1 MTEKTKGGV
10 QMNITVALMVKNE
23 KTNLVETVPFF
34 KEHFEEVLIID
45 TGSTD
50 GTVDYLKEQKIN
62 LLQTKWNYS
71 FADVRNELIKAATGD
86 YILMLDA
93 DERINEE
100 FVEQMK
106 EAIQSNDLSYEV
118 KILNITDDNKL
129 NSTHINIRLF
139 KNDGNFYYEGNIHE
153 QLKHK
158 SGHTPKITSLLLRH
172 YGYRLEVI
180 RTKGKRK
187 RNMRILQMELKKD
200 PNNPFHNYNMST
212 ELINIKK
219 YNEALLHLKKATKRS
234 AGKTFESEIY
244 RNIIYCL
251 VNTKRFGEAEEVA
264 RECIKSFQKETRF
277 YFILAQI
284 LLRTGRVEDAEL
296 EMKKGLGAFLNIGKT
311 NDGTENLYLLM
322 EMLKI
327 SKRKR
332 DFDTVIKVLN
342 TLNKITENNVTI
354 MKEYIN
360 VMLQNF
366 EKDGLYNFIKDNVAS
381 ETKQTELFFEYSVRK
396 GIKEIPMNK
405 VTSAENRIMKLWESS
420 KYEQVIKEANQLD
433 EQSKIKA
440 LGLLYAG
447 NLEKRSD
454 SISNWLLENKT
465 IRAIE
470 QFKSGQEVRK
480 INLEGKLYVSIIEEL
495 IKQRNLSEFSAIIQM
510 YHYYPAK
517 YWKEVGDVLETYY
530 YDETTVSMYVEYLQN
545 VTGDFDTWIKAAELL
560 YTQEKWDDCLL
571 IANKVSQ
578 MNGNNFRPV
587 ELMILSLEKKNEI
600 QLVNQIVKE
609 VKNQIDHSHFINSRQ
624 M

>member
-1 MTEKTKGGV
+1 
-10 QMNITVALMVKNE
+10 MNITVALMVKNE

>member
-23 KTNLVETVPFF
+23 KTNLVETIPFF

-50 GTVDYLKEQKIN
+50 GTVEYLKEQNIN

-93 DERINEE
+93 DERINKE
-100 FVEQMK
+100 FVGQMR
-106 EAIQSNDLSYEV
+106 ATIQSNDLSYEV
-118 KILNITDDNKL
+118 KIMNITDDNKL

-153 QLKHK
+153 QLKHTN
-158 SGHTPKITSLLLRH
+158 GHTPKITSLLLRH
-172 YGYRLEVI
+172 YGYRSEVI

-200 PNNPFHNYNMST
+200 PNNAFHNYNMST

-219 YNEALLHLKKATKRS
+219 YNEALLHLKKAAKHS
-234 AGKTFESEIY
+234 KGKSFESEVY

-251 VNTKRFGEAEEVA
+251 VNTKRYAEAEEFA

-284 LLRTGRVEDAEL
+284 LLKAGRVEDAEL

-311 NDGTENLYLLM
+311 IDGTENLYLLM

-332 DFDTVIKVLN
+332 DFDTVIKVLSA
-342 TLNKITENNVTI
+342 LNQITESNVTV
-354 MKEYIN
+354 MKEFIN

-366 EKDGLYNFIKDNVAS
+366 EKDGLYAFIKENVAS
-381 ETKQTELFFEYSVRK
+381 EEKQAELFFEYSVRK
-396 GIKEIPMNK
+396 GIKEITMNK
-405 VTSAENRIMKLWESS
+405 VTTAENRIMKLWESS
-420 KYEQVIKEANQLD
+420 KYEQVIKETNQLED
-433 EQSKIKA
+433 QSKFKM
-440 LGLLYAG
+440 LGFIYVG
-447 NLEKRSD
+447 NLERRND
-454 SISNWLLENKT
+454 AVSNWLLENKT
-465 IRAIE
+465 IQAIE
-470 QFKSGQEVRK
+470 QFKGGQEVRK
-480 INLEGKLYVSIIEEL
+480 VNLEGKVYLSIIEEL
-495 IKQRNLSEFSAIIQM
+495 IKQSNLNEFGRVIQM

-517 YWKEVGDVLETYY
+517 YWKEIGDVLETYY
-530 YDETTVSMYVEYLQN
+530 YDETAVSMYVEYLQN
-545 VTGDFDTWIKAAELL
+545 VTGDFDTWVKAAELL

-571 IANKVSQ
+571 LANKASQ
-578 MNGNNFRPV
+578 LNGNNFRPV

-600 QLVNQIVKE
+600 QLVNQIVTE
-609 VKNQIDHSHFINSRQ
+609 VKNQIDHSHFLNSRQ

>member
-1 MTEKTKGGV
+1 
-10 QMNITVALMVKNE
+10 MNITVALMVKNE

-34 KEHFEEVLIID
+34 KEHFKEVLIID

-50 GTVDYLKEQKIN
+50 GTVEYLKEQKIN

-153 QLKHK
+153 QLKHRN
-158 SGHTPKITSLLLRH
+158 GHTPKITSLLLRH

-180 RTKGKRK
+180 KTKGKRK

-219 YNEALLHLKKATKRS
+219 YNEALLHLKKAAKRS
-234 AGKTFESEIY
+234 TGKTFESEVY

-381 ETKQTELFFEYSVRK
+381 ETKQNELFFEYSVRK
-396 GIKEIPMNK
+396 GIKEIHMNK

-454 SISNWLLENKT
+454 IISNWLLENKT

-530 YDETTVSMYVEYLQN
+530 YDETAVSMYVEYLEN

-571 IANKVSQ
+571 IANKASQ
-578 MNGNNFRPV
+578 MNGNNFRPI

>member
-23 KTNLVETVPFF
+23 KTNLVETIPFF

-50 GTVDYLKEQKIN
+50 GTVEYLKEQNIN

-100 FVEQMK
+100 FVAQMRA
-106 EAIQSNDLSYEV
+106 AIQSNDLSYEV
-118 KILNITDDNKL
+118 KIMNITDDNKR

-153 QLKHK
+153 QLKHTN
-158 SGHTPKITSLLLRH
+158 GHTPKITSLLLRH
-172 YGYRLEVI
+172 YGYRSEVI

-200 PNNPFHNYNMST
+200 PNNAFHNYNMST

-219 YNEALLHLKKATKRS
+219 YNEALLHLKKAAKHS
-234 AGKTFESEIY
+234 KGKTFESEVY

-251 VNTKRFGEAEEVA
+251 VNTKRYAEAEEFA

-284 LLRTGRVEDAEL
+284 LLKTGRVEDAEL
-296 EMKKGLGAFLNIGKT
+296 EMKKGLGAFLNIRKT
-311 NDGTENLYLLM
+311 IDGTENLYLLM

-332 DFDTVIKVLN
+332 DFDTVVKVLSA
-342 TLNKITENNVTI
+342 LNQITENNHTVI
-354 MKEYIN
+354 KEFIN

-366 EKDGLYNFIKDNVAS
+366 EKDGLYDFIKENV
-381 ETKQTELFFEYSVRK
+381 ENEEKQVDLFFEYSVRK

-420 KYEQVIKEANQLD
+420 KYEQVIKETSQL
-433 EQSKIKA
+433 EGKLKFKI
-440 LGLLYAG
+440 LGYIYAG
-447 NLEKRSD
+447 NLERRND
-454 SISNWLLENKT
+454 TISNWLLENKT
-465 IRAIE
+465 IQAIE

-480 INLEGKLYVSIIEEL
+480 VNLEGKVYLSIVEEL
-495 IKQRNLSEFSAIIQM
+495 IKQSNLNEIGRVIQM

-517 YWKEVGDVLETYY
+517 YWKEIGDVLETYY
-530 YDETTVSMYVEYLQN
+530 YDETAVSMYVEYLQN
-545 VTGDFDTWIKAAELL
+545 VTGDFDTWVKAAELL

-571 IANKVSQ
+571 LANKASQ
-578 MNGNNFRPV
+578 LNGNNFRPV

-600 QLVNQIVKE
+600 QLVNQIVSE

>member
-1 MTEKTKGGV
+1 
-10 QMNITVALMVKNE
+10 MNITVALMVKNE
-23 KTNLVETVPFF
+23 KTNLVETIPFF

-50 GTVDYLKEQKIN
+50 GTVEYLKEQNIN

-100 FVEQMK
+100 FVAQMRA
-106 EAIQSNDLSYEV
+106 AIQSNDLSYEV
-118 KILNITDDNKL
+118 KIMNITDDNKR

-153 QLKHK
+153 QLKHTN
-158 SGHTPKITSLLLRH
+158 GHTPKITSLLLRH
-172 YGYRLEVI
+172 YGYRSEVI

-200 PNNPFHNYNMST
+200 PNNAFHNYNMST

-219 YNEALLHLKKATKRS
+219 YNEALLHLKKAAKHS
-234 AGKTFESEIY
+234 KGKTFESEVY

-251 VNTKRFGEAEEVA
+251 VNTKRYAEAEEFA

-284 LLRTGRVEDAEL
+284 LLKTGRVEDAEL
-296 EMKKGLGAFLNIGKT
+296 EMKKGIGAFLNIGKT
-311 NDGTENLYLLM
+311 IDGTENLYLLM

-332 DFDTVIKVLN
+332 DFDTVIKVLSA
-342 TLNKITENNVTI
+342 LNQITESNHTI
-354 MKEYIN
+354 MKEFIN

-366 EKDGLYNFIKDNVAS
+366 EKDGLYDFIKENVAN
-381 ETKQTELFFEYSVRK
+381 EEKQAELFFEYSVRK

-420 KYEQVIKEANQLD
+420 KYEQVIKETSQL
-433 EQSKIKA
+433 EGQSMFKI
-440 LGLLYAG
+440 LGFIYVG
-447 NLEKRSD
+447 NLERRND
-454 SISNWLLENKT
+454 AVSNWLLENKT
-465 IRAIE
+465 IQAIE

-480 INLEGKLYVSIIEEL
+480 VNLEGKVYLSIIEEL
-495 IKQRNLSEFSAIIQM
+495 IKQSNLNEIGRVIQM

-517 YWKEVGDVLETYY
+517 YWKEIGDVLETYY
-530 YDETTVSMYVEYLQN
+530 YDETAVSMYVEYLQN
-545 VTGDFDTWIKAAELL
+545 VTGDFDTWVKAAELL

-571 IANKVSQ
+571 LANKASQ
-578 MNGNNFRPV
+578 LNGNNFRPV

-600 QLVNQIVKE
+600 QLVNQIVSE
-609 VKNQIDHSHFINSRQ
+609 VKNQIDYSHFINSRQ